1 MKIGVIG
8 AGKWGEA
15 LFFALSQ
22 NPKNEVY
29 ITSRKLRDL
38 PNFISIDEIMEFEYL
53 LIAISAQHIRE
64 WMDENFVFKNQKV
77 LVASKGIEIK
87 SGKFLNEV
95 FAEFLPKENLAYI
108 SGPSFAKE
116 VMMGLPTA
124 LVISSINNSLAS
136 SFSSVFPDFI
146 KTYTSDDVI
155 GAEVGGA
162 YKNVIA
168 IAGGICDG
176 LDLGNNAR
184 AALISRGLVEMA
196 RFGEFFGAKKDTFLS
211 LGGAGD
217 LFLSASSTL
226 SRNYR
231 VGFGLAKNRS
241 LESILQE
248 LGEVAEG
255 VYTAEAI
262 VNISKEKNIYT
273 PIANEVFKMIKGKDP
288 HESLKVLLKNDS

>member
-15 LFFALSQ
+15 LSFALSQ
-22 NPKNEVY
+22 NPNNKVY
-29 ITSRKLRDL
+29 ISSRKKRDL
-38 PNFISIDEIMEFEYL
+38 PNFISIDEIIEFEYL

-64 WMDENFVFKNQKV
+64 WMFEHFKFKDQKI

-95 FAEFLPKENLAYI
+95 FKEFLPEENLAYI

-116 VMMGLPTA
+116 VMNSLPTA
-124 LVISSINNSLAS
+124 LVISSTNDKLANSFAS
-136 SFSSVFPDFI
+136 IFPDFI

-176 LDLGNNAR
+176 LELGNNAR

-217 LFLSASSTL
+217 LFLSASSRL

-231 VGFGLAKNRS
+231 VGFGLAKNKE
-241 LESILQE
+241 LKSILQE
-248 LGEVAEG
+248 LKEVAEG

-262 VNISKEKNIYT
+262 VNISQQKDIYT
-273 PIANEVFKMIKGKDP
+273 PIADEVLKMIKGKDP
-288 HESLKVLLKNDS
+288 KESLKTLLQK